1 MFQKMDSDRYQRE
14 NRQERLKVIKKQKPQ
29 NAHLPDEKINYRLI
43 QTWEVPQWIQE
54 SVADDVPE
62 ELQEYGLG
70 KRKRNE
76 VNYKEELSEA
86 QWLKIVEAGGDP

>member
-1 MFQKMDSDRYQRE
+1 M
-14 NRQERLKVIKKQKPQ
+14 
-29 NAHLPDEKINYRLI
+29 
-43 QTWEVPQWIQE
+43 PQWIQE

-86 QWLKIVEAGGDP
+86 QWLKIVEAGGDPQKEIEKRRKCRQEGLNPDEDQDAKQPANFETSV